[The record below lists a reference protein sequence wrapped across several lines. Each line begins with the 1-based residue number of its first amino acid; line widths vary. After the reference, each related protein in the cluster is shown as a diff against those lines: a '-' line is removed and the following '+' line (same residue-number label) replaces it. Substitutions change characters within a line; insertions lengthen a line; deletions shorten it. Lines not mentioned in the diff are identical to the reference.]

1 MDSGGGRICRLQLHI
16 IPISDEHY
24 FQQATV
30 VRLCY
35 EPRRGVP
42 FPVQVFRAVVPA
54 EPPIMVL
61 KTLLNFALGDASMIG
76 LANLRQ
82 NPWGNFDSH
91 FVTDSVWWYA
101 IVLTT

>member
-1 MDSGGGRICRLQLHI
+1 
-16 IPISDEHY
+16 
-24 FQQATV
+24 
-30 VRLCY
+30 
-35 EPRRGVP
+35 
-42 FPVQVFRAVVPA
+42 
-54 EPPIMVL
+54 MVL